1 VKKVISRKHTLLD
14 TILIKYKKT
23 HVKSKINTKLKHV
36 VKIIYHFNNN
46 NKTIWFIGFNSLR
59 FLNNTRL
66 GSKHVFLSNNSW
78 KQDLIKNKK
87 FFKQKKIF
95 KNLQVPNLI
104 VIFNDT
110 LKEIDIIT
118 EFGKIDIPIIIF
130 DSFYKVSEKLTYIK
144 IVSIKNYTKKI
155 KSFLFYLI
163 YSILKKS

>member
-1 VKKVISRKHTLLD
+1 MG
-14 TILIKYKKT
+14 T
-23 HVKSKINTKLKHV
+23 HVKSKINTKLRHV
-36 VKIIYHFNNN
+36 VKIIYHF
-46 NKTIWFIGFNSLR
+46 
-59 FLNNTRL
+59 NNTRL

-130 DSFYKVSEKLTYIK
+130 DSFYKVS
-144 IVSIKNYTKKI
+144 
-155 KSFLFYLI
+155 
-163 YSILKKS
+163 

>member
-1 VKKVISRKHTLLD
+1 VKKVIIRKHTLLD
-14 TILIKYKKT
+14 IILIKYKKT
-23 HVKSKINTKLKHV
+23 HIKSKINTKLKHM
-36 VKIIYHFNNN
+36 VKVIYHFHNK
-46 NKTIWFIGFNSLR
+46 NKTIWFVGFNSLR

-66 GSKHVFLSNNSW
+66 NSKHVFLSDNYW

-104 VIFNDT
+104 VIFNDNS
-110 LKEIDIIT
+110 KKIDIIN
-118 EFGKIDIPIIIF
+118 ELGKINIPIIIF
-130 DSFYKVSEKLTYIK
+130 DSFYKVPEKFTYVK
-144 IVSIKNYTKKI
+144 IVSIKDYTKKI